1 MSLND
6 ATQVVDDAW
15 TREVSHPWND
25 RPAFLGAEPHALR
38 QGEQGSQ
45 PKLLHGVILQVR
57 VHQCHKCQVKCVSK
71 SSRICAKGQ
80 ILKVATTATNPGVCG
95 PENAKKKSAQELLG
109 TEASGSFCEG
119 FFSSSKSVRQHPGT
133 PTHRKTLKQ
142 SSNGFSVTVSQEA
155 RSLRD
160 SDRKSIC
167 VFRSP
172 NTGHGPIVKGLRS
185 KVSTR
190 RMGHDA
196 QVSWA
201 C

>member
-1 MSLND
+1 MTGQHFLEQNR
-6 ATQVVDDAW
+6 
-15 TREVSHPWND
+15 TRFGRGSK
-25 RPAFLGAEPHALR
+25 GA
-38 QGEQGSQ
+38 SQ
-45 PKLLHGVILQVR
+45 NCCMASFFRCASISVTGVKSNA
-57 VHQCHKCQVKCVSK
+57 HVSK
-71 SSRICAKGQ
+71 SSCICAKGQ
-80 ILKVATTATNPGVCG
+80 ILKVATRATNPGVCG

-155 RSLRD
+155 RS
-160 SDRKSIC
+160 SATVTENPF
-167 VFRSP
+167 VFS
-172 NTGHGPIVKGLRS
+172 GPLTPVTVRLS
-185 KVSTR
+185 KVCGAAPRPMR